1 MGSEQ
6 NTPIAAILL
15 KIYLSSSLEL
25 LLCCICWFLFIML
38 LKLKIDP
45 YPVLSNSSLENV
57 QKNNSA
63 QLTAVD

>member
-1 MGSEQ
+1 VCLEE
-6 NTPIAAILL
+6 NIHIAATLL
-15 KIYLSSSLEL
+15 KTYLSSSLGL
-25 LLCCICWFLFIML
+25 LLYCICWFLFIML

-63 QLTAVD
+63 QLTPVD